1 MRMQEKLNVKAYLE
15 RIGYKGIL
23 DTSAQTLAKLQEN
36 HLHTVPYENL
46 DILQK
51 IPLSLDIADLYKK
64 IVIQRRGGYCFEL
77 NALFSW
83 LLSELGFSVTDYFA
97 RFWRD
102 EPNLPPKRRHHV
114 LRVEAEGKFY
124 LCDVGV
130 GGIVPIRPIEMVEGL
145 IQTQGNEVYKLEK
158 VPEFGW
164 MLYEK
169 KKEQWREIFSFTE
182 EPQLAKDYIM
192 ASFWC
197 EHAPDSIFTK
207 EAMLAIRTKAGRN
220 SVSGKEFRIFTDD
233 QVHAF
238 TPASNDEYKQALQTY
253 FGIVLADDVDY
264 HF

>member
-1 MRMQEKLNVKAYLE
+1 MRMVEKLDVNAYLE
-15 RIGYKGIL
+15 RIGYEGPL
-23 DTSAQTLAKLQEN
+23 DNSAQALAQLQN
-36 HLHTVPYENL
+36 CHLHTVPYENL
-46 DILQK
+46 DILQNV
-51 IPLSLDIADLYKK
+51 PLSLEIPDLYEK
-64 IVIQRRGGYCFEL
+64 IVVQRRGGYCFEL

-83 LLSELGFSVTDYFA
+83 LLRELGFPVTDYFA

-102 EPNLPPKRRHHV
+102 EPNPPPKRRHHV
-114 LRVEAEGKFY
+114 LKVEAEGKNY

-130 GGIVPIRPIEMVEGL
+130 GGIVPRKPIKMVEGL
-145 IQTQGNEVYKLEK
+145 VQTQGDEVYKLEK
-158 VPEFGW
+158 VPKFGW

-197 EHAPDSIFTK
+197 EHAPESIFTK
-207 EAMLAIRTKAGRN
+207 EAMIAIRTKEGRN

-238 TPASNDEYKQALQTY
+238 TPSSNQEYKQALQTY
-253 FGIVLADDVDY
+253 FGIVLSDEAGD